1 MSDFNPYAA
10 PKSEVA
16 PQGKFL
22 EGGDGIWRDGALLI
36 MRKDAVLPDRCVKC
50 NTPAEGLRLRRNL
63 SWHPSGWYVLLLISI
78 PIYVIA
84 ALIVRKTAKI
94 EIGLCANHKSR
105 RRRAI
110 AVGWVLSLAGLGL
123 LVYGI
128 SAEIGWVLLIGV
140 VLLLGGLIYGLV
152 GAQTVVPSRIDQ
164 QYVWLKK
171 VHPDYLADLADRG
184 DFNARPD
191 RLDVL
196 MRQDNV

>member
-16 PQGKFL
+16 PPGKFL
-22 EGGDGIWRDGALLI
+22 EGGEGLWRDGALLI

-50 NTPAEGLRLRRNL
+50 NAPAEGQRLRRNL
-63 SWHPSGWYVLLLISI
+63 SWHPSGWYILLLISI

-94 EIGLCANHKSR
+94 EIGLCAGHKSR

-110 AVGWVLSLAGLGL
+110 AVGWVLSLAGIGL
-123 LVYGI
+123 IVYGL
-128 SAEIGWVLLIGV
+128 SAEIGWALLIGV
-140 VLLLGGLIYGLV
+140 GLLLGGLIYGLV
-152 GAQTVVPSRIDQ
+152 GAQTVVPTRIDQ
-164 QYVWLKK
+164 HHVWLKK
-171 VHPDYLADLADRG
+171 VHPAFLADLGDRG
-184 DFNARPD
+184 DFSTPPD

-196 MRQDNV
+196 LRQDNS